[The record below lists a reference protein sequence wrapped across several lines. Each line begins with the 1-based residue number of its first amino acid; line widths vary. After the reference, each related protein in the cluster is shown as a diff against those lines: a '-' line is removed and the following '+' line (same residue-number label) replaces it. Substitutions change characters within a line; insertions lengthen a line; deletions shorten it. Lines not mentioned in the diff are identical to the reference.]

1 MDIENQVFSLFYDF
15 LRDLGKTYPEIK
27 SNLNRNYEDVLT
39 ENENKRIDDFPKL
52 KIFLDLIYEHK
63 DLIRERDESFFQL
76 EIELLENISFK
87 NLWSK
92 NISNKTKSTI
102 WKYLQTFS
110 LITINL
116 KSSEELQNALLNIKN
131 DDISKEDLRDKD
143 LVNDLKEIKKL
154 TDGVKGGGDDG
165 EFDLEK
171 MMGGLMDS
179 SIGNV
184 AKEVAETMDIES
196 MFGGIDENSNPME
209 IMAKMMNPEK
219 MGTIFQNIDTIMKG
233 KMESGEISENILKE
247 EAEGMMGQM
256 GDNPLFGNLMKQ
268 MNTEMGESSNTGETV
283 KKTEG
288 GTVKK
293 TEGEIKKTGEV
304 DGEVNEKEKNRE
316 NLRKKIK
323 EKKEKR
329 TN

>member
-1 MDIENQVFSLFYDF
+1 MEIEKQVFSLFYDF

-39 ENENKRIDDFPKL
+39 ENEDKKIDDFPKL
-52 KIFLDLIYEHK
+52 KLFLDLIYEHK
-63 DLIRERDESFFQL
+63 DLIREKDENFFEL

-92 NISNKTKSTI
+92 NISNKTKGTI

-116 KSSEELQNALLNIKN
+116 KSSEELQNALSNIKN
-131 DDISKEDLRDKD
+131 DDISKEDLKDKE

-154 TDGVKGGGDDG
+154 TDDVKGGKDDD

-184 AKEVAETMDIES
+184 AKEVAETMDVEN
-196 MFGGIDENSNPME
+196 MFGDIDENSNPME
-209 IMAKMMNPEK
+209 VMAKLMNPEK
-219 MGTIFQNIDTIMKG
+219 MGSIFQNIDTIMKG
-233 KMESGEISENILKE
+233 KMESGELSEDKLKE
-247 EAEGMMGQM
+247 EAEGMVGKMN
-256 GDNPLFGNLMKQ
+256 DNPLFGNLMKQ
-268 MNTEMGESSNTGETV
+268 MNSGMENNQTV
-283 KKTEG
+283 KEEDKE
-288 GTVKK
+288 
-293 TEGEIKKTGEV
+293 
-304 DGEVNEKEKNRE
+304 EKLNKREMELNKREKELEEREKNRE
-316 NLRKKIK
+316 KLKKKIK

>member
-1 MDIENQVFSLFYDF
+1 MEIEKQVFSLFYDF
-15 LRDLGKTYPEIK
+15 LRDLGKTYPEIR

-39 ENENKRIDDFPKL
+39 ENENKKIDDFPKL

-63 DLIRERDESFFQL
+63 DLIRERDESFFEL
-76 EIELLENISFK
+76 EIELLENISFE

-92 NISNKTKSTI
+92 NISNKTKGTI

-116 KSSEELQNALLNIKN
+116 KSSEELQNALSNINN
-131 DDISKEDLRDKD
+131 DDISKEDLKDKE

-154 TDGVKGGGDDG
+154 TDDVKGGTDDD

-184 AKEVAETMDIES
+184 AKEVAETMDVES

-209 IMAKMMNPEK
+209 VMAKLMNPEK
-219 MGTIFQNIDTIMKG
+219 MGSIFQNIDTIMKG
-233 KMESGEISENILKE
+233 SEIRLIRLLESIGIPYKLIKDVQDENI
-247 EAEGMMGQM
+247 
-256 GDNPLFGNLMKQ
+256 DIW
-268 MNTEMGESSNTGETV
+268 TT
-283 KKTEG
+283 
-288 GTVKK
+288 
-293 TEGEIKKTGEV
+293 
-304 DGEVNEKEKNRE
+304 R
-316 NLRKKIK
+316 
-323 EKKEKR
+323 
-329 TN
+329 